1 MSEARRLEALAAQW
15 LVRREEP
22 DWSQR
27 QQDELNAWLD
37 ESMAHK
43 AAFWRLEHGWRE
55 ADRIA
60 AVAPPPS
67 RRTSSWMSYLPRLTA
82 LAASLLI
89 AAGLGFIMLPARPQ
103 PVLAAKTDIGQRRLL
118 ELGDG
123 SRIEMNTRSAIRA
136 QVGRD
141 EREVWIDKG
150 EVYFEVFHDSGHPF
164 VVHAGDRRVTVLGT
178 KFSVRRDRDRVIVSV
193 AEGKVRVDDESA
205 DAPARQSVITAGDIA
220 NARGASMPI
229 TQKSGDK
236 VSDQLAWRN
245 GILRFDQQP
254 LGEVIAEFNR
264 YNLSQIAVSDPAV
277 AQMRM
282 GGVFQ
287 PGNVDAFLRLLE
299 DAYGLHVSRSGET
312 IKISR

>member
-15 LVRREEP
+15 LVRREES
-22 DWSQR
+22 DWTQR

-60 AVAPPPS
+60 ALAPRPS
-67 RRTSSWMSYLPRLTA
+67 PRAPWWMPYLPRLTA

-89 AAGLGFIMLPARPQ
+89 AAGLGFVMLPSRSE
-103 PVLAAKTDIGQRRLL
+103 PVLAARTDIGQRRLL
-118 ELGDG
+118 KLGDG

-136 QVGRD
+136 QVSRD

-150 EVYFEVFHDSGHPF
+150 EVYFEVFHDAGHPF
-164 VVHAGDRRVTVLGT
+164 VVHAGNSRVTVLGT
-178 KFSVRRDRDRVIVSV
+178 KFSVRRDGGRVIVSV
-193 AEGKVRVDDESA
+193 SEGKVRVDDGSA
-205 DAPARQSVITAGDIA
+205 DTSARQSIITAGDIA
-220 NARGASMPI
+220 IARGASMLI
-229 TQKSGDK
+229 TQKSEEK
-236 VSDQLAWRN
+236 VNDQLAWRN

-254 LGEVIAEFNR
+254 LGEIIAEFNR
-264 YNLSQIAVSDPAV
+264 YNQSQIAVTDPAI
-277 AQMRM
+277 AQMRL

>member
-1 MSEARRLEALAAQW
+1 MSEARRIEALAAHW
-15 LVRREEP
+15 LVRREQPEW
-22 DWSQR
+22 DQG
-27 QQDELNAWLD
+27 QQEELDAWLD

-43 AAFWRLEHGWRE
+43 AAFWRLEHGWHE

-60 AVAPPPS
+60 ALAPASS
-67 RRTSSWMSYLPRLTA
+67 RSSWSWMPHLPRLTA

-89 AAGLGFIMLPARPQ
+89 AAGLGFAMLPSRSE

-118 ELGDG
+118 KLGDG

-150 EVYFEVFHDSGHPF
+150 EVYFEVFHDAEHPF
-164 VVHAGDRRVTVLGT
+164 VVHAGDSRVTVLGT

-193 AEGKVRVDDESA
+193 SEGKVRVDDESA
-205 DAPARQSVITAGDIA
+205 DNSARQSVITAGDIA
-220 NARGASMPI
+220 IARGASMLI
-229 TQKSGDK
+229 TQKSEEK
-236 VSDQLAWRN
+236 VNDQLAWRT

-264 YNLSQIAVSDPAV
+264 YNQSQILVTDPAV

-299 DAYGLHVSRSGET
+299 DAYGLRVSHSGDT

>member
-22 DWSQR
+22 DWTQS
-27 QQDELNAWLD
+27 QQDELDAWLS

-60 AVAPPPS
+60 AVAPRPS
-67 RRTSSWMSYLPRLTA
+67 SNARAWRTYLPRLTA

-89 AAGLGFIMLPARPQ
+89 AAGLGFTMLPSRSE
-103 PVLAAKTDIGQRRLL
+103 PVLAARTEIGQRRLL
-118 ELGDG
+118 KLGDG

-136 QVGRD
+136 QVGKD

-150 EVYFEVFHDSGHPF
+150 EVYFEVFHDAGHPF
-164 VVHAGDRRVTVLGT
+164 VVHAGNSRVTVLGT

-193 AEGKVRVDDESA
+193 SEGKVRVDDGSA
-205 DAPARQSVITAGDIA
+205 DAAARQSIITAGDIA
-220 NARGASMPI
+220 IARGASMLI
-229 TQKSGDK
+229 TQKSEEK
-236 VSDQLAWRN
+236 VDDQLAWRH

-254 LGEVIAEFNR
+254 LGEVVAEFNR
-264 YNLSQIAVSDPAV
+264 YNQEQIAVTDPAV

-299 DAYGLHVSRSGET
+299 DAYGLHVSRSGESV
-312 IKISR
+312 KISR